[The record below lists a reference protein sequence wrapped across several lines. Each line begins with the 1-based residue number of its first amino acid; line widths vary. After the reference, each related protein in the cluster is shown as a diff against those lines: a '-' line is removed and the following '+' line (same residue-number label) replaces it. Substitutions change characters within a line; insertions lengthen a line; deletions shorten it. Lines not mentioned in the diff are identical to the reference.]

1 LFGNR
6 PHVCDSFENKVFEF
20 ILRQGL
26 FADDRAIL
34 VAVSGGA
41 DSMCLLHVLRTFR
54 NQGRLAAPLLCCH
67 VNHRLRGSESDAD
80 ERFVVE
86 LANEMGVPVVV
97 RTVEVRSHA
106 ETSRQSIETAARQ
119 LRLAALEEIA
129 RDRGCAWIATGHQ
142 RNDNAETVVQR
153 LRRGT
158 GFRGLA
164 GIRPMRRLG
173 EGLSLARPLLCVTR
187 EEVVRYLFEHNLAY
201 REDHTN
207 ADVAYTRN
215 YIRHR
220 LLPLLQQESG
230 ALLVEELADLA
241 ASAGRLHNRIQKE
254 AQQAWTT
261 MAQAGNDEVRIDA
274 SGLASLPE
282 LVAVELVRR
291 ALMNL
296 GCGERN
302 LTAEHYQSVLGLAR
316 TQVQAKQTSLPS
328 GFIARMESRQL
339 ILRHGV
345 AGSSPKAHDIPSP
358 LNIPG
363 RTAFADVEID
373 ARIIPRPE
381 IEGAEIRD
389 DKGPFCEYLD
399 WDRIRPPVVVRPRR
413 RGDRFQPL
421 GMDTEKKVGK
431 FLTAAK
437 APRRSRDRTIVFA
450 DRDRILWICPVRIAE
465 PVKITDET
473 RLVLELTVRNT

>member
-1 LFGNR
+1 MHDRLT
-6 PHVCDSFENKVFEF
+6 DKVFEF
-20 ILRQGL
+20 IRLQGI
-26 FADDRAIL
+26 FADDGAIL
-34 VAVSGGA
+34 VAVSGGV
-41 DSMCLLHVLRTFR
+41 DSICLLHVLRTLR
-54 NQGRLAAPLLCCH
+54 VPGRLAAPLVCCH
-67 VNHRLRGSESDAD
+67 INHHLRGTDSDTD

-86 LANEMGVPVVV
+86 QATEMGLPIVV
-97 RTVEVRSHA
+97 RAVDVPSHA
-106 ETSRQSIETAARQ
+106 KTNRQSLETAARQ

-129 RDRGCAWIATGHQ
+129 RDRRCAWIATGHQ
-142 RNDNAETVVQR
+142 KNDNAETVVHR

-164 GIRPMRRLG
+164 GIRPIRRLG

-187 EEVVRYLFEHNLAY
+187 EEVVRYLLEHNLAY

-230 ALLVEELADLA
+230 TLLVEELADLA
-241 ASAGRLHNRIQKE
+241 ASAGRLHDRALGE

-261 MAQAGNDEVRIDA
+261 MAQAGDDAIRIDA

-291 ALMNL
+291 ALMSL
-296 GCGERN
+296 GCGERD
-302 LTAEHYQSVLGLAR
+302 LTAGHYQRVLGLAKA
-316 TQVQAKQTSLPS
+316 QIQAKQTCLPS
-328 GFIARMESRQL
+328 GFIALLESRQL
-339 ILRHGV
+339 VLRPGV
-345 AGSSPKAHDIPSP
+345 EGSSPKAQDAPSP

-373 ARIIPRPE
+373 ARIVPRPE
-381 IEGAEIRD
+381 IDGAEITG
-389 DKGPFCEYLD
+389 DKGSFCEYLD
-399 WDRIRPPVVVRPRR
+399 WDRIKPPVVVRPRR

-421 GMDTEKKVGK
+421 GMDTEKKIGK

-473 RLVLELTVRNT
+473 RQVLELTVRST

>member
-1 LFGNR
+1 MGSH
-6 PHVCDSFENKVFEF
+6 HVHDRLTDKVFQF
-20 ILRQGL
+20 IRLHEI
-26 FADDRAIL
+26 FAGDGAIL
-34 VAVSGGA
+34 VAISGGA
-41 DSMCLLHVLRTFR
+41 DSICLLHVLRTFVG
-54 NQGRLAAPLLCCH
+54 QGRLAAPLICCH
-67 VNHRLRGSESDAD
+67 INHRLRGSESDAD

-106 ETSRQSIETAARQ
+106 ETIRQSIETAARQ

-129 RDRGCAWIATGHQ
+129 RDRRCAWIATGHQ
-142 RNDNAETVVQR
+142 KNDNAETVVQR

-164 GIRPMRRLG
+164 GIRPIRRLG

-187 EEVVRYLFEHNLAY
+187 EEVVRYLLEHNLAY

-207 ADVAYTRN
+207 ANVVYTRN

-220 LLPLLQQESG
+220 MLPLLQQESE

-241 ASAGRLHNRIQKE
+241 ASAGKLHDRILGETQR
-254 AQQAWTT
+254 AWAT
-261 MAQAGNDEVRIDA
+261 MAQAGGDDICIDA

-282 LVAVELVRR
+282 LVAVELIRR
-291 ALMNL
+291 ALASL
-296 GCGERN
+296 GCRERD
-302 LTAEHYQSVLGLAR
+302 LTAGHYQGVLGLVKAQVKTKR
-316 TQVQAKQTSLPS
+316 TCLPN
-328 GFIARMESRQL
+328 GFIACLESHQL
-339 ILRHGV
+339 VLRPGV
-345 AGSSPKAHDIPSP
+345 GGSSPKGHDAPSP

-373 ARIIPRPE
+373 ARIVPRRE
-381 IEGAEIRD
+381 IQGAEITG

-399 WDRIRPPVVVRPRR
+399 WDQIRPPVMVRPRR

-421 GMDTEKKVGK
+421 GMDAEKKVGK

-450 DRDRILWICPVRIAE
+450 DLERILWICPVRIAE

>member
-1 LFGNR
+1 MHDRLT
-6 PHVCDSFENKVFEF
+6 DKVFEF
-20 ILRQGL
+20 IRLQGI
-26 FADDRAIL
+26 FADNRAIL

-41 DSMCLLHVLRTFR
+41 DSICLLHVLRTLR
-54 NQGRLAAPLLCCH
+54 VPGRLEAPLVCCH
-67 VNHRLRGSESDAD
+67 INHHLRGTDSDTD

-86 LANEMGVPVVV
+86 QTTEMGLPVVV
-97 RTVEVRSHA
+97 RSVDVPSHA
-106 ETSRQSIETAARQ
+106 KTNRQSIETAARQ

-129 RDRGCAWIATGHQ
+129 RDRRCEWIATGHQ
-142 RNDNAETVVQR
+142 KNDNAETVVQR

-164 GIRPMRRLG
+164 GIRPIRRLG
-173 EGLSLARPLLCVTR
+173 EGLSLVRPLLCVTR
-187 EEVVRYLFEHNLAY
+187 EEVIRYLHERNLPW

-215 YIRHR
+215 YIRRR
-220 LLPLLQQESG
+220 LLPLLQQESE

-241 ASAGRLHNRIQKE
+241 ASAGKLHDRAIEE

-261 MAQAGNDEVRIDA
+261 MAQADDDAVRIDA

-282 LVAVELVRR
+282 LIAVELIRR
-291 ALMNL
+291 ALMSL
-296 GCGERN
+296 GCGERD
-302 LTAEHYQSVLGLAR
+302 LTAAHYQRVLGLAR
-316 TQVQAKQTSLPS
+316 SKVQAKHTSLPS
-328 GFIARMESRQL
+328 GFIARLESRQL
-339 ILRHGV
+339 VLRPGV
-345 AGSSPKAHDIPSP
+345 EGSSPKAHDAPSP

-373 ARIIPRPE
+373 ARILPHCE
-381 IEGAEIRD
+381 IEGAEITG

-399 WDRIRPPVVVRPRR
+399 WDRIKPPVVARPRR
-413 RGDRFQPL
+413 RGDRFHPL